1 MERSIQISL
10 AAFLLFIVLENVIG
24 TITGPSLIFYI
35 ESVGGSNEDYGLT
48 TSSVCLGMTLMMFY
62 FGKWVDSNGN
72 KYQAPLRFAF
82 ILGIIGS
89 IIYFVAS
96 ILPTGFWGVN
106 AILVGRFVQGMGA
119 AGKTL
124 AKSWIAT
131 AIPYEQ
137 QKTVFAALSM
147 ISIVGQAIGPLMN
160 TLVAEI
166 HMEVPIT
173 SSYSISL
180 NPYNSVGL
188 LVAFNEVLLWVIIAL
203 LLQDPPPKKEK
214 SLSSATG
221 EDEPATEAGMYD
233 ILNAMTHFDIFF
245 PLVQRFVTIANFV
258 LYGVAV
264 SPVAAHMLNWSPV
277 EISKLSAV
285 QSVFSFVGMGTT
297 LVLSIIK
304 TSDFVMIFIGN
315 GIFMIAGLMTY
326 FDWRADTAT
335 AISFSIPIILMTLVY
350 PFTSPANQSS
360 FNKAVFSR
368 PEIAGSIG
376 VLQSIYTQAATI
388 AGIVGPPFVTSYVL
402 RDPKDISLSS
412 PYALSPWALYVPIS
426 SFLLI
431 LGLLYEEFVIGKN
444 ELGLLPDKTKE
455 AAEDEA
461 SPDETS
467 KLVADKKRKST
478 RRSVVEIDQVFSRK
492 YEVDRRMS
500 SEISINGIG
509 IVNPFE
515 TANDAELMKKLSHD
529 KCEWEH
535 LLALDEEMDD
545 MEMEE

>member
-10 AAFLLFIVLENVIG
+10 VAFMLFYVLENVIS

-35 ESVGGSNEDYGLT
+35 VSVGGTNEDYGLT

-124 AKSWIAT
+124 TKSWIAT
-131 AIPYEQ
+131 AVPHEQ
-137 QKTVFAALSM
+137 QKTVFAAVSM
-147 ISIVGQAIGPLMN
+147 IAIAGQAIGPLMN

-166 HMEVPIT
+166 DMEIPIT

-188 LVAFNEVLLWVIIAL
+188 LVAFNEVLIWVIIAL
-203 LLQDPPPKKEK
+203 FLQDPPPKKEK

-233 ILNAMTHFDIFF
+233 ILNALMHFDIFF
-245 PLVQRFVTIANFV
+245 PLVQRFVLIFNFV
-258 LYGVAV
+258 LYGVAM
-264 SPVAAHMLNWSPV
+264 SPVAANMLNWSPV
-277 EISKLSAV
+277 EISNLSAV

-297 LVLSIIK
+297 LVLSLIK
-304 TSDFVMIFIGN
+304 TSDFVMILVGN
-315 GIFMIAGLMTY
+315 GFFVLAGISTY
-326 FDWRADTAT
+326 LDWRADTAT
-335 AISFSIPIILMTLVY
+335 AITFSIPLVLITFVY

-376 VLQSIYTQAATI
+376 VLQSIYVQAATI

-402 RDPKDISLSS
+402 RDPKDITLSS

-431 LGLLYEEFVIGKN
+431 LGLLYEEFVLGKN
-444 ELGLLPDKTKE
+444 ELGLLPDKAKE
-455 AAEDEA
+455 ATEDEV

-467 KLVADKKRKST
+467 KLVTDKKRKST
-478 RRSVVEIDQVFSRK
+478 RRSVVEIDQVFSRE
-492 YEVDRRMS
+492 YEVNRRMS

-529 KCEWEH
+529 KREWEH
-535 LLALDEEMDD
+535 LLALNEEVDD